1 MATSYPTDIQDQATE
16 TLGGWKKITPP
27 LGDLRDLKQ
36 DDMAVDLAAVQPL
49 LTQIAELDAQIT
61 DLRNKR
67 DVIYDRLWDKTKRVR
82 NAVKGLYGDDSS
94 EYEMVGGKRLSERKP
109 PTRKPKKP

>member
-1 MATSYPTDIQDQATE
+1 MATSYPTDVHKQATD

-27 LGDLRDLKQ
+27 VANLRDLTQ
-36 DDMAVDLAAVQPL
+36 EAMTSDLNSVQPIL
-49 LTQIAELDAQIT
+49 AQIAELEAQIT

-67 DVIYDRLWDKTKRVR
+67 DAIYDSLWDKTKRVR

-109 PTRKPKKP
+109 PARKTKTT

>member
-1 MATSYPTDIQDQATE
+1 MATSYPTDIQNQATE

-27 LGDLRDLKQ
+27 VGDLRDLKQ
-36 DDMAVDLAAVQPL
+36 ADMQSDLDAVQPIL
-49 LTQIAELDAQIT
+49 SQIAELDAQIT

-67 DVIYDRLWDKTKRVR
+67 DAIYDGLWDKVKRVR

-109 PTRKPKKP
+109 RSKKASGA

>member
-1 MATSYPTDIQDQATE
+1 MSTQKRPT
-16 TLGGWKKITPP
+16 
-27 LGDLRDLKQ
+27 RR
-36 DDMAVDLAAVQPL
+36 AAGRQR
-49 LTQIAELDAQIT
+49 TASRIGQTDASRTDAQIT

-94 EYEMVGGKRLSERKP
+94 EYEMVGGKRISERKP
-109 PTRKPKKP
+109 PVRKPKTA

>member
-1 MATSYPTDIQDQATE
+1 MGTSYPSDIQDQATE

-36 DDMAVDLAAVQPL
+36 DDMAADLAAVPPI

-67 DVIYDRLWDKTKRVR
+67 NAIYDRLWAKTKRVR
-82 NAVKGLYGDDSS
+82 SAVKGLYGDDSS
-94 EYEMVGGKRLSERKP
+94 EYEMVGGKRLSEHKP
-109 PTRKPKKP
+109 RTRKPKTA

>member
-1 MATSYPTDIQDQATE
+1 MHLFRRPTTDASRT
-16 TLGGWKKITPP
+16 
-27 LGDLRDLKQ
+27 
-36 DDMAVDLAAVQPL
+36 
-49 LTQIAELDAQIT
+49 DAQIT

-94 EYEMVGGKRLSERKP
+94 EYEMVGGKRISERKP
-109 PTRKPKKP
+109 PVRKPKTA